1 MRLEGLL
8 RDVASG
14 KGDTELKAEIAKLK
28 AEIRALKV
36 QPPLTTQLMG
46 RANIKKS
53 CQRLVLEQLEIE
65 NLEIHHHHRHG
76 IHPQIHPPQA

>member
-14 KGDTELKAEIAKLK
+14 KGDSELKAEIAKLK
-28 AEIRALKV
+28 AELRAQKV
-36 QPPLTTQLMG
+36 QPPLTKQLMG

-53 CQRLVLEQLEIE
+53 CQKLVLEQLETE
-65 NLEIHHHHRHG
+65 NLEIHHHHRHV
-76 IHPQIHPPQA
+76 IHPQTHLPQA